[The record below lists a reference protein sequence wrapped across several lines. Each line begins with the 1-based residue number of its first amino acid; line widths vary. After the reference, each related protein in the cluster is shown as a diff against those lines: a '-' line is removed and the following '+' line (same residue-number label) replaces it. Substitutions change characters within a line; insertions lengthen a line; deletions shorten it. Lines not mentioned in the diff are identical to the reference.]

1 MSIPYPAP
9 QRPYPP
15 PGTPPY
21 GYYPPP
27 RYATFG
33 TILSGAFD
41 VYSKNFG
48 AFFLVYLLLGGVLAA
63 INVLG
68 SLYLTNLITPLIP
81 TDPTVPVDLNA
92 LFAALGAIVGISI
105 LIWLVSFVVT
115 SIVAGG
121 MSQFAVVRHRDQPA
135 QVSASISA
143 GVRRILPVMAGSL
156 LYGLIVAS
164 PLLASFAVILAG
176 IFSLNLGVIGMGI
189 LLLILL
195 GILAIFLYLALAL
208 FLPAIMMENRGAVD
222 SLGRSWQLTK
232 GYRLSLFGVVLVLVI
247 LSALVSFAVGLLTG
261 WATGYLGIA
270 LQIAGQTVATALT
283 GSWILIAV
291 AVAYDLIVRTPA
303 AVYAPPPAYPAYPA
317 YPTVP
322 LYPATPPPAAP
333 PPQTPPPGP

>member
-1 MSIPYPAP
+1 MSVPYPAP
-9 QRPYPP
+9 PGPYPP
-15 PGTPPY
+15 PATPPY

-33 TILSGAFD
+33 TILSDAFD
-41 VYSKNFG
+41 VYSKNFV
-48 AFFLVYLLLGGVLAA
+48 AFFVVYLLLGAVLAT

-81 TDPTVPVDLNA
+81 VDPSAPVDLNA
-92 LFAALGAIVGISI
+92 LFAALGAVVGIGI

-121 MSQFAVVRHRDQPA
+121 MTQFAVVRHRDQPA
-135 QVSASISA
+135 QASASISV
-143 GVRRILPVMAGSL
+143 GVQKIVPVMAGSF

-176 IFSLNLGVIGMGI
+176 IFSLNLGLIGLG
-189 LLLILL
+189 LLLLVPL

-208 FLPAIMMENRGAVD
+208 FLPAVMMENRGAVD

-232 GYRLSLFGVVLVLVI
+232 GYRLSLFGVVLVLSI
-247 LSALVSFAVGLLTG
+247 LSALVSFAVSLFTG
-261 WATGYLGIA
+261 WATGYLGVA
-270 LQIAGQTVATALT
+270 LQVAGQTFSTALT

-303 AVYAPPPAYPAYPA
+303 PVYAPPPAYPAYPT

-322 LYPATPPPAAP
+322 PYPGTAPPAAP